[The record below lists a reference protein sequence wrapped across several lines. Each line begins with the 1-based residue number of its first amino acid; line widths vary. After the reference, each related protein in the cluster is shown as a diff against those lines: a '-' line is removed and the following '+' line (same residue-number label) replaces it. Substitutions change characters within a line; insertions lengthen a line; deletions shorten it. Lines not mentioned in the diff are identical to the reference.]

1 MAAWWPPGHIIG
13 WEHTFVHEVYDLM
26 DAIATDTDVHPDFG
40 EGVKCQEVLEAVSK
54 SLEERTWVKVS
65 EV

>member
-1 MAAWWPPGHIIG
+1 MN
-13 WEHTFVHEVYDLM
+13 
-26 DAIATDTDVHPDFG
+26 AIATDTDVHPDFG

-54 SLEERTWVKVS
+54 SLEERSWVKVS